1 MHAFDERLTV
11 DYDGISE
18 FLIDQAFHLDYLIKI
33 QAQTFGTYSLELD
46 PGLSFKICQI
56 VLSHVGTN
64 FPFMAMPGSSAQL
77 NDNVV
82 ISWAD
87 PTTMFTCGNAVTIS
101 FEVRFSHL
109 LPNSI
114 LCFTLP
120 SIH

>member
-1 MHAFDERLTV
+1 MN
-11 DYDGISE
+11 E
-18 FLIDQAFHLDYLIKI
+18 FLIDQAFHLDYLIKV

-77 NDNVV
+77 ADNVV

-101 FEVRFSHL
+101 FEVRFRADAKSTPAYSSDLHFL
-109 LPNSI
+109 GTIMQLSVI
-114 LCFTLP
+114 
-120 SIH
+120 